1 MARWNRLSHISPEER
16 KCLEKI
22 TDNTKGMAL
31 YGNKARLAVMIE
43 SDLAYM
49 ISLVAQ
55 SQNLSVGE
63 LCGRLLRDQFSTVS
77 GLINFG
83 DYGEITVDRDQ
94 LLLNLS
100 MQNGGFLSVDKAE
113 RMSFRKVKKTQIKIG
128 ENNVALIQDNMQK
141 MLSLYDQ
148 NQVFWYREHLGSFSI
163 GCDLREI
170 NDGYIV
176 LNQPINEHLYD
187 FLTQATIS

>member
-1 MARWNRLSHISPEER
+1 MARWNRLHTISSEE
-16 KCLEKI
+16 KSCLEKV
-22 TDNTKGMAL
+22 TDNTKGMSL
-31 YGNKARLAVMIE
+31 YGNKSRLAVMLE
-43 SDLAYM
+43 TDLAYM

-55 SQNLSVGE
+55 FQNLSVGE

-83 DYGEITVDRDQ
+83 DYGAITVDRDQ

-100 MQNGGFLSVDKAE
+100 MQNGGFLSFDKAE

-128 ENNVALIQDNMQK
+128 ENNVALIKDNMQK
-141 MLSLYDQ
+141 VLSLYDQ
-148 NQVFWYREHLGSFSI
+148 NQVFWYKEHLGSFSI

-170 NDGYIV
+170 NDGYII
-176 LNQPINEHLYD
+176 LNQPIEQHLHD

>member
-1 MARWNRLSHISPEER
+1 MISSEE
-16 KCLEKI
+16 KSCLEKI

-31 YGNKARLAVMIE
+31 YGNKARLAVMLE
-43 SDLAYM
+43 TDLAYM
-49 ISLVAQ
+49 VSLIAQ

-63 LCGRLLRDQFSTVS
+63 LCSRLLRNQFSTVS
-77 GLINFG
+77 GLISFG
-83 DYGEITVDRDQ
+83 EHGHITIDRDQ

-100 MQNGGFLSVDKAE
+100 MQNGGFLSFDKAQ
-113 RMSFRKVKKTQIKIG
+113 RMNFGKVKKTQIKIG
-128 ENNVALIQDNMQK
+128 ENIVALIQDDMQK
-141 MLSLYDQ
+141 MFSLYDQ

-170 NDGYIV
+170 NDGYII
-176 LNQPINEHLYD
+176 LNQPIEQHLYN

>member
-1 MARWNRLSHISPEER
+1 MARWNRLSRISSEER

-31 YGNKARLAVMIE
+31 YGNKARLAVMVE

-55 SQNLSVGE
+55 HQNLSVGE
-63 LCGRLLRDQFSTVS
+63 LCGRLLREQFSSVS
-77 GLINFG
+77 GLISFG
-83 DYGEITVDRDQ
+83 QYGQITVDRDQ

-100 MQNGGFLSVDKAE
+100 LQYGGFVDFHKAQ
-113 RMSFRKVKKTQIKIG
+113 RMSFGKVKKTQINIG
-128 ENNVALIQDNMQK
+128 GIQLALIKDNMQK

-148 NQVFWYREHLGSFSI
+148 KQIFWYKEHLGSYTI
-163 GCDLREI
+163 GTDLREI
-170 NDGYIV
+170 SDGFIV
-176 LNQPINEHLYD
+176 LNEPIEQHLYD
-187 FLTQATIS
+187 FLINATIS